1 MGLSVSGLVS
11 GLDVP
16 TIVSQLMQSE
26 SIPQQQL
33 QLQLSTV
40 QNQASTYRAINTKF
54 STLLSAA
61 QAMTSSSTWNATSAT
76 SSTSSVAVAATSTAQ
91 AGSVSFTVDHTAA
104 AQSVITNLAT
114 PWKATTDAYGLAVP
128 VTVTDASGKSLG
140 DVKPTGTGTGGAVTL
155 GDVITAI
162 NGTSALGLN
171 AAAVQ
176 VSPGNYQLQITAK
189 STGLANKFSLSDTT
203 DFTTVSA
210 AQDAQ
215 ISVGTTSPYT
225 VTSSTNT
232 FTGFMPGVTLTVS
245 QKEPNPVTVSVAAN
259 PQSVGDKMQALVN
272 AANAALSEI
281 GTDTDTGMGSDNSS
295 GKAGVLA
302 GDYGMQSMASKVLSI
317 VSGSVGKLGS
327 PVQIGLELNS
337 DGTIKFDESTF
348 VSALKT
354 NPTLVQ
360 QFVSGIP
367 AQPAVGT
374 TPATAAV
381 PGIAAQLVTMATAA
395 TDKVTGTLVALA
407 NGEDSQAKNLQSQI
421 DDWTVRL
428 TARQQALTTQY
439 TDLQTMLSSLQ
450 NQQSWLSSMFD
461 TATSSSSSSSSSS

>member
-33 QLQLSTV
+33 QSQLTTV
-40 QNQASTYRAINTKF
+40 QNQGSTYRAINSKF

-61 QAMTSSSTWNATSAT
+61 QAMTTSSAWNATSAS
-76 SSTSSVAVAATSTAQ
+76 SSTASVAVSATSTAQ
-91 AGSVSFTVDHTAA
+91 AGSVSFTVDRTAS

-114 PWKATTDAYGLAVP
+114 PWKATTDAYGLTLP
-128 VTVTDASGKSLG
+128 LTVTDASGTTRG
-140 DVKPTGTGTGGAVTL
+140 QVNPTGTGAGGAVTL
-155 GDVITAI
+155 GDVVSAI
-162 NGTSALGLN
+162 NGNAALGLS

-176 VSPGNYQLQITAK
+176 VSPGNYQLQVSAK
-189 STGLANKFSLSDTT
+189 TTGLANSFSLSDTT

-215 ISVGTTSPYT
+215 ISVGSTNPYT

-245 QKEPNPVTVSVAAN
+245 QKEPNPVTVAVASD
-259 PQSVGDKMQALVN
+259 PQSIGDKMQALVT

-281 GTDTDTGMGSDNSS
+281 SSDTDTGLGSSNSS
-295 GKAGVLA
+295 GRAGPLA
-302 GDYGMQSMASKVLSI
+302 GDYGMQSLASKVLSI
-317 VSGSVGKLGS
+317 VSSSVGTLGS
-327 PVQIGLELNS
+327 PAQIGLQLNT
-337 DGTIKFDESTF
+337 DGTINFDEGAF
-348 VSALKT
+348 VTAVKT
-354 NPTLVQ
+354 NPDLAK
-360 QFVSGIP
+360 QFVSGVP
-367 AQPAVGT
+367 AQPAVGS
-374 TPATAAV
+374 TPATAAI
-381 PGIAAQLVTMATAA
+381 PGIAAQLATLASSA
-395 TDKVTGTLVALA
+395 TDSVTGTLVGLA

-439 TDLQTMLSSLQ
+439 SNLQTMLSSLSS
-450 NQQSWLSSMFD
+450 QQSWLSSMFN
-461 TATSSSSSSSSSS
+461 TSSSSSSSSSSS